1 MMAEITDMYGA
12 GDDAEIVAADIKRP
26 VTRTGLI
33 TEFEINGTTVRTVD
47 PNYVTV
53 LEARLVQTE
62 RALQELRNEINRINT
77 SMRQRGAEMG
87 TIWRQIN
94 NKIDRE

>member
-1 MMAEITDMYGA
+1 MAEIVDMYGA
-12 GDDAEIVAADIKRP
+12 NDDEEIVASDIKRP

-47 PNYVTV
+47 PNYVTA

-62 RALQELRNEINRINT
+62 RVIQELRNEINRINT
-77 SMRQRGAEMG
+77 SMRQRGAEIG

>member
-1 MMAEITDMYGA
+1 MAEIADMYGA
-12 GDDAEIVAADIKRP
+12 SDDEAIVTADNKRP

-33 TEFEINGTTVRTVD
+33 TEFEINGITVRTVD

-62 RALQELRNEINRINT
+62 RVIQELRNEINRINT
-77 SMRQRGAEMG
+77 SMRQRGAEIG
-87 TIWRQIN
+87 TLRRQLDG
-94 NKIDRE
+94 KIDRQ